1 MRVCELETASP
12 LPAKVKLIWETRELS
27 AKLLLFCMQH

>member
-1 MRVCELETASP
+1 MRVCELET
-12 LPAKVKLIWETRELS
+12 PAKVILIWETRELS